1 MSKTPFENK
10 ISSLKKLQELGEEW
24 QKSKSRVCFTNGCF
38 DILHKGHVKYLSEA
52 KALGDILIVAVNS
65 DDSVKRLNKAP
76 NRPVNDEA
84 SRAYLIAALEFV
96 DVVVVFN
103 EDTPENLINEII
115 PDVLVKG
122 GDYDPGE
129 EDRNHPKYIV
139 GRGVVLKNGGSVKT
153 IDFVEGFSTTETL
166 KKIGD

>member
-10 ISSLKKLQELGEEW
+10 ISSRKKIQEIREEW
-24 QKSKSRVCFTNGCF
+24 QKSKSRVCLTNGCF
-38 DILHKGHVKYLSEA
+38 DILHRGHVKYLSEA

-65 DDSVKRLNKAP
+65 DDSLRRLNKAP

-96 DVVVVFN
+96 DAVVIFS
-103 EDTPENLINEII
+103 EDTPENLINEIV

-122 GDYDPGE
+122 GDYDPDE
-129 EDRNHPKYIV
+129 EDCNHPKYIV
-139 GRGVVLKNGGSVKT
+139 GREVVLKNGGSLKT

-166 KKIGD
+166 KKL

>member
-1 MSKTPFENK
+1 MSKAQFENK
-10 ISSLKKLQELGEEW
+10 ISTIKNLHEQRHAW

-52 KALGDILIVAVNS
+52 KALGDILIVGVNS
-65 DDSVKRLNKAP
+65 DDSVRRLNKGP
-76 NRPVNDEA
+76 NRPVNDEN

-96 DVVVVFN
+96 DVVLIFN
-103 EDTPENLINEII
+103 EDTPENLISEIV

-122 GDYDPGE
+122 GDYDPTV

-139 GRGVVLKNGGSVKT
+139 GRDVVLKNSGSVKT
-153 IDFVEGFSTTETL
+153 IDFEEGFSTTAAL
-166 KKIGD
+166 KKL

>member
-10 ISSLKKLQELGEEW
+10 ISSLKKLQELREVW

-52 KALGDILIVAVNS
+52 KALGDILVVGVNS
-65 DDSVKRLNKAP
+65 DDSVRRLNKAP
-76 NRPVNDEA
+76 NRPVHDQT

-103 EDTPENLINEII
+103 EDTPENLINEIV
-115 PDVLVKG
+115 PDLLVKG

-139 GRGVVLKNGGSVKT
+139 GRDVVLKNGGSVKT

-166 KKIGD
+166 KKL

>member
-1 MSKTPFENK
+1 MSKAQFENK
-10 ISSLKKLQELGEEW
+10 ISTIKKLQELREKW
-24 QKSKSRVCFTNGCF
+24 QNSKSRVCFTNGCF
-38 DILHKGHVKYLSEA
+38 DILHKGHVKYLSE
-52 KALGDILIVAVNS
+52 GVNS
-65 DDSVKRLNKAP
+65 DDSVRRLNKAP

-96 DVVVVFN
+96 DVVVIFS

-122 GDYDPGE
+122 GDYDPSE
-129 EDRNHPKYIV
+129 EDRNHHKYIV
-139 GRGVVLKNGGSVKT
+139 GRDIVLKNGGSVKT

-166 KKIGD
+166 KKL

>member
-10 ISSLKKLQELGEEW
+10 ISSIKKLQELGEEW
-24 QKSKSRVCFTNGCF
+24 QKSNSRVCFTNGCF

-52 KALGDILIVAVNS
+52 KALGDILIVGVNS
-65 DDSVKRLNKAP
+65 DDSVKRLNKGP
-76 NRPVNDEA
+76 NRPINDEN

-96 DVVVVFN
+96 DAVVIFS

-166 KKIGD
+166 KKL

>member
-1 MSKTPFENK
+1 MNKAQFENK
-10 ISSLKKLQELGEEW
+10 ITTVKKLHEIREEW
-24 QKSKSRVCFTNGCF
+24 QKNNCCICFTNGCF

-52 KALGDILIVAVNS
+52 KALGDILVVGVNS
-65 DDSVKRLNKAP
+65 DDSVRQLKKGA

-96 DVVVVFN
+96 DVVVIFN
-103 EDTPENLINEII
+103 EDTPENLINAIV

-122 GDYDPGE
+122 GDYDPKE
-129 EDRNHPKYIV
+129 EDCNQPKYIV
-139 GRGVVLKNGGSVKT
+139 GRDVVLKNGGSIKT

-166 KKIGD
+166 KKL

>member
-1 MSKTPFENK
+1 MSKAQFENK
-10 ISSLKKLQELGEEW
+10 ISSLKKLQELREEW
-24 QKSKSRVCFTNGCF
+24 QKSKIRVCFTNGCF

-52 KALGDILIVAVNS
+52 KALGDILVVGLNS
-65 DDSVKRLNKAP
+65 DDSVKRLNKGP
-76 NRPVNDEA
+76 NRPINDEN

-96 DVVVVFN
+96 DVVIVFN
-103 EDTPENLINEII
+103 EDTPENLINEVV

-122 GDYDPGE
+122 GDYNPWE

-139 GRGVVLKNGGSVKT
+139 GRDVVLQNGGSVQI

-166 KKIGD
+166 KKL